1 MQIWYTFYLTF
12 LSQTWKYLI
21 EIRHKSP
28 SLPSLKGRSLKA
40 SNSSQ
45 EASKGALNQGH
56 VRLTKNDSS
65 RDSLVQHQGG
75 QKIDLIDVEIQPR
88 SDTVKIL
95 SHRKTRKIISADLN
109 SIIDE
114 SKSETRLKTPGEL
127 KRQFFI

>member
-1 MQIWYTFYLTF
+1 M
-12 LSQTWKYLI
+12 
-21 EIRHKSP
+21 
-28 SLPSLKGRSLKA
+28 
-40 SNSSQ
+40 
-45 EASKGALNQGH
+45 
-56 VRLTKNDSS
+56 RLTKNDSS
-65 RDSLVQHQGG
+65 KDSLGQDQGG

-109 SIIDE
+109 SVIDE